1 MSFTSRESRMS
12 FYRIKDARK
21 RDAMVKDYVSTMRR
35 LHDREMNERLGE
47 LSYQREQ
54 QRQYK
59 PLIDKHEEL
68 IQHLKADKTEAPIVK
83 KEEQSPLTTD
93 IKHKILARDP
103 DVDTTFGVHYS
114 QDGSARIGSKIVTIQ
129 GDDIVIE
136 NEVYHGTKGLWRL
149 ITGVREDQIGRI
161 GEDFT
166 EEDLQEY
173 IRLLRQTNVLHRDF
187 NPNNPRPRS
196 SSSYKWRIILKPLWE
211 RFKKEDDSEEDGGD
225 GISFLPNTI
234 KALKEKMNLLYGEYQ
249 AGNRTT
255 RNELVAVLDQLRS
268 RKAISEK
275 RYEAI
280 NSTL

>member
-12 FYRIKDARK
+12 FYRITDARK

-68 IQHLKADKTEAPIVK
+68 IQHLKADKAEAPIVK

-103 DVDTTFGVHYS
+103 DVDTTFGIHYS

>member
-1 MSFTSRESRMS
+1 MSFTSHESKMS
-12 FYRIKDARK
+12 FYRITDAKK

-68 IQHLKADKTEAPIVK
+68 IQHLKKDKVEPPIVK
-83 KEEQSPLTTD
+83 EEEEKTPLTSD
-93 IKHKILARDP
+93 IKRKILARDP
-103 DVDTTFGVHYS
+103 DVDTTFGIYFS

-129 GDDIVIE
+129 DDDIVIE
-136 NEVYHGTKGLWRL
+136 NEVYHGTEGLWRL
-149 ITGVREDQIGRI
+149 ITGVKEEQIGRI
-161 GEDFT
+161 GVDFT
-166 EEDLQEY
+166 EEDLREY
-173 IRLLRQTNVLHRDF
+173 VRLLRQTNVLHRDF
-187 NPNNPRPRS
+187 DPNNPHPRS
-196 SSSYKWRIILKPLWE
+196 SSSYKWRIILKPLWNK
-211 RFKKEDDSEEDGGD
+211 FKKEEDSGEDGGS
-225 GISFLPNTI
+225 IAYLPGTI
-234 KALKEKMNLLYGEYQ
+234 KALKDKMNLLYGEYK

-275 RYEAI
+275 EYEAV